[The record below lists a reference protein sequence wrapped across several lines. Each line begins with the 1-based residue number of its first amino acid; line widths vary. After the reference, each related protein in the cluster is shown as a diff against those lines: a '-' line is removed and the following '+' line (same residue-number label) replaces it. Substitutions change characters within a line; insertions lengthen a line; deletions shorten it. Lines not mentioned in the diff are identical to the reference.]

1 MPKRN
6 SEVCLTFFTCVS
18 LFCFLKSFPPCGWL
32 LYHWLLDI
40 KSALVVWVLKY
51 WIINYC
57 SSSECMYNIM
67 TSSSPI
73 LSNSQSFILF
83 FNLVIQWSWVSL
95 LSIVLVQKNLN
106 LSGVRFFF
114 DMKCV
119 VKMVVGASYESAAGV
134 SVENSFRSFWLSV
147 ARRAAFF

>member
-1 MPKRN
+1 M
-6 SEVCLTFFTCVS
+6 
-18 LFCFLKSFPPCGWL
+18 
-32 LYHWLLDI
+32 
-40 KSALVVWVLKY
+40 
-51 WIINYC
+51 
-57 SSSECMYNIM
+57 
-67 TSSSPI
+67 
-73 LSNSQSFILF
+73 
-83 FNLVIQWSWVSL
+83 
-95 LSIVLVQKNLN
+95 QKNLN